1 MRKIMA
7 ILLVFCFAFSA
18 CSSTAKKKK
27 EFLSS
32 IDSYTSK
39 PEKVLLLGQEL
50 YLKYTYEDQEIYLK
64 ANPYQKSEKPLDNYA
79 RAELSAAKEIKSDIT
94 KAKEV
99 FFVSGGFEKIV
110 QDFFRTLL
118 PENKASGVILIIQGF
133 EAVLYKDKNGKAG
146 LESLTNLPED
156 IDIVGRINEA
166 KFTDL
171 FLKALKEDLEQG
183 EISHSR
189 YLVPSVEKN
198 TEPYIYLDLENN
210 TVTTLI
216 LPEYFELKKQM
227 TELGFSVSFIYSFFV
242 KSHIFGIVKAPFTST
257 FRLFSLGKNS
267 LYSAMSPLS
276 QDIPLPLPPINKN
289 AKSMD
294 LKVFNDFLDKN
305 ISKQVYKG
313 EVKLF
318 VDGDEFFP
326 DFLTNAG
333 KAEHSIFIRLYIF
346 TTDMYS
352 LSIADM
358 LKRKS
363 NEKVQVRVMIDE
375 MNSLLNNKK
384 LPAYHSKD
392 YVMPKSIASYLR
404 KDSKVRVRKRL
415 NTWATFD
422 HSKVIII
429 DRDLAY
435 TGGMNF
441 GEEYRYQWHDMMVSL
456 RGPVVGKL
464 VKNFY
469 EAWSF
474 NGWGGDFSA
483 AYRKLFSKSAR
494 ENNAEKPG
502 MIDVRLLY
510 TQPQSAQIFKAQIE
524 AIKRA
529 QKRIYIQNAY
539 FSDDRIVKN
548 LIEARARGVDVRV
561 ILPSDNDVTIMHK
574 NNIAMANRL
583 FRNGIKVYFYNGMSH
598 VKAALYDDW
607 AIIGSANFDKMSLF
621 VNNEMSLGISDA
633 DFVKELETRLFE
645 KDFKDSELMTK
656 KLEINWAWKVVD
668 ALTNQ
673 L

>member
-1 MRKIMA
+1 MRKILS
-7 ILLVFCFAFSA
+7 LLLAFVFAFSA

-32 IDSYTSK
+32 VDTYASK
-39 PEKVLLLGQEL
+39 PEKALILGEDL
-50 YLKYTYEDQEIYLK
+50 YLKYKYEGEEVYLK
-64 ANPYQKSEKPLDNYA
+64 ASPYKKADSPLDNYA
-79 RAELSAAKEIKSDIT
+79 RAELSAVSGIKGNQKD
-94 KAKEV
+94 AKEV
-99 FFVSGGFEKIV
+99 LFVSGGFEHIV
-110 QDFFRTLL
+110 KDFFRTLL
-118 PENKASGVILIIQGF
+118 PEDKSSGVILIIQGF
-133 EAVLYKDKNGKAG
+133 EGVLYKDKDGKAG
-146 LESLTNLPED
+146 LEPLTNLPED
-156 IDIVGRINEA
+156 VEIIGKINESQ
-166 KFTDL
+166 FTDL
-171 FLKALKEDLEQG
+171 FLKALKKDLQEG
-183 EISHSR
+183 EISHTR
-189 YLVPSVEKN
+189 YLIPTAEKN
-198 TEPYIYLDLENN
+198 TEPYIYLDLEKN
-210 TVTTLI
+210 TVTTLT

-227 TELGFSVSFIYSFFV
+227 TELGFSISFIYSFFV

-267 LYSAMSPLS
+267 LYSAMTPLS
-276 QDIPLPLPPINKN
+276 QDIPLPLPPINTN

-294 LKVFNDFLDKN
+294 LKEFNDFLDKN

-326 DFLTNAG
+326 DFLANAA
-333 KAEHSIFIRLYIF
+333 KAQHSIFIRLYIF

-363 NEKVQVRVMIDE
+363 KEKVQVRVMIDE

-384 LPAYHSKD
+384 MPAYHSKD

-404 KDSKVRVRKRL
+404 KDSKVSVRKRL

-483 AYRKLFSKSAR
+483 AYRKVFSKSAR
-494 ENNAEKPG
+494 PNNAEKPG

-548 LIEARARGVDVRV
+548 LIEARERGVDIRV

-621 VNNEMSLGISDA
+621 VNNEMSLGISDPA
-633 DFVKELETRLFE
+633 FVKELETRLFE

-656 KLEINWAWKVVD
+656 EIEMNWAWKVVD